1 MRSISSPKLLN
12 IGTGKVPSIAN
23 NNKTKFIHECKT
35 ARLCKE
41 MEKISK
47 EEIIG
52 EAQKFISDTT
62 NENLKR
68 KKSLNKF
75 LMMNKTLSQVQDSKR
90 SPNKV
95 SYSQRL
101 KRVLQRKKSLDE
113 SQIDGMYKKMEE
125 NTLEYRIQK
134 KE

>member
-1 MRSISSPKLLN
+1 
-12 IGTGKVPSIAN
+12 
-23 NNKTKFIHECKT
+23 
-35 ARLCKE
+35 

-75 LMMNKTLSQVQDSKR
+75 LMNKTLSQVQDSKR

-101 KRVLQRKKSLDE
+101 KIVLQRKKSLDE

>member
-1 MRSISSPKLLN
+1 
-12 IGTGKVPSIAN
+12 
-23 NNKTKFIHECKT
+23 
-35 ARLCKE
+35 

-75 LMMNKTLSQVQDSKR
+75 LMNKTLSQVQDSKR
-90 SPNKV
+90 SPSKV

>member
-1 MRSISSPKLLN
+1 
-12 IGTGKVPSIAN
+12 
-23 NNKTKFIHECKT
+23 
-35 ARLCKE
+35 

-75 LMMNKTLSQVQDSKR
+75 LMNKTLSQVQDSKR